1 MVHFAFN
8 YDFDEKNLDI
18 LVNNRIIPVITPICN
33 EDEIELITT
42 CIECPDI
49 EIYDDEDE
57 FIQRN
62 NTQLVTYSMN
72 ILFRYL
78 HSEIPSS
85 LIIKDGFIT
94 LLVDNFNQIKTII
107 NLINNYSFDV
117 DFEELLDPDVY
128 YIDDYRDMN
137 EHHEEYTVEENMEGF
152 EYQIDN
158 QGFSLIS
165 HYNVPST
172 FNEISSDRILSIL
185 VNYFIDEF
193 EYEVISNEEYR
204 AFKFIFEDEN
214 IDISEITSKIEEIT
228 STFEVT
234 KYRLV

>member
-1 MVHFAFN
+1 MVHFAFD
-8 YDFDEKNLDI
+8 YDFDEKI
-18 LVNNRIIPVITPICN
+18 LNVLVGNRTLPVMVPICN
-33 EDEIELITT
+33 EDEIGLIST

-49 EIYDDEDE
+49 EIYDNEDE
-57 FIQRN
+57 FIETN
-62 NTQLVTYSMN
+62 HTELIVYSVN
-72 ILFRYL
+72 VLFNYL
-78 HSEIPSS
+78 HLEIPSS

-128 YIDDYRDMN
+128 YIEDHRDMN
-137 EHHEEYTVEENMEGF
+137 EHHEEYTVEEDIEGF

-165 HYNVPST
+165 HYNAPST

-204 AFKFIFEDEN
+204 AFKFIFKDEN

-228 STFEVT
+228 STFEVV